1 MKNPPNI
8 IIIIIITMMLI
19 CALGSCLLKSSK
31 SFSLAQ
37 LLAGG
42 GGGSGEINNIT
53 LDDESMIRDKIVQDF
68 VSRRSSWSR
77 RENQLISLLEREHRQ
92 YYLGSCN
99 KSYIIQMDF
108 AGDCNEEGRYGWSG
122 CWDLQIM
129 SMIIFFFMEN

>member
-1 MKNPPNI
+1 MKFRHFFPPLPFDISMKNPPNII

-68 VSRRSSWSR
+68 VSRRSS
-77 RENQLISLLEREHRQ
+77 
-92 YYLGSCN
+92 
-99 KSYIIQMDF
+99 
-108 AGDCNEEGRYGWSG
+108 
-122 CWDLQIM
+122 
-129 SMIIFFFMEN
+129 